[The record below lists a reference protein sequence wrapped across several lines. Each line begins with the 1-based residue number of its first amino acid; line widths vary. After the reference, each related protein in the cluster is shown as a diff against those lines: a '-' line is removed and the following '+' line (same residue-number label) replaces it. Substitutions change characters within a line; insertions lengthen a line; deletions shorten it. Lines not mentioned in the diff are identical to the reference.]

1 MITETCPCGG
11 TFTFEAKGTYAA
23 SDEALAA
30 GAWRKGHK
38 CNPRPPQEINL
49 TMDVG
54 SDVAAALI
62 AALAEAKE
70 RGDLA

>member
-49 TMDVG
+49 TLDVS